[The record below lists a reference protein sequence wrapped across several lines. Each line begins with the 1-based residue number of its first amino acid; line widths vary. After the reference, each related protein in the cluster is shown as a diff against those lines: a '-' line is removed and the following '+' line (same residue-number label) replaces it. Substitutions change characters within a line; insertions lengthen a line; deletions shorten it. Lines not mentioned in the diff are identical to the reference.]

1 MEVYL
6 LFHVIEPESLE
17 EIRDTTLLLGV
28 FSNQETAE
36 NAKRKA
42 LTLPYF
48 SKHSNPEYFNL
59 DAYQIDETGWEE
71 GFGPVDDCDP

>member
-17 EIRDTTLLLGV
+17 EIRDTILLLGV
-28 FSNQETAE
+28 FSNQENAE
-36 NAKRKA
+36 NAKQKA
-42 LTLPYF
+42 QELPYF
-48 SKHSNPEYFNL
+48 AKHSNPEYFSMGACL
-59 DAYQIDETGWEE
+59 IDETGWEE